1 MLACVHV
8 CARERH
14 PPLHKPRSELLSRP
28 LIATL
33 PGRGREAQRVEK
45 AGKLAFFFQAEAMN
59 KFRPYEAA
67 SGLKKKRQ
75 DAKVPVIPVR

>member
-1 MLACVHV
+1 MCLRVCV
-8 CARERH
+8 RERH

-33 PGRGREAQRVEK
+33 PDRGREDGGKEAQRVEK
-45 AGKLAFFFQAEAMN
+45 AEKLAFFFQAEAMN

-67 SGLKKKRQ
+67 SGLKKRGRTLKYQ
-75 DAKVPVIPVR
+75 